1 MAKIWWVFWGTF
13 RNQFEFSTSLTY
25 RIRQNYKMTLKKP
38 QKLLCE
44 IKKKRKATIWR
55 KIWDKVVA
63 APEKKIWSNSC
74 TIPQIKYHK
83 NYCHNWIPDFYEEKK
98 IILFLSTTSWLYPK
112 NIANW
117 EWCYYY
123 CVFFAPH
130 SPFLFLIPH
139 QLITPLYY
147 VLRLLIKKL
156 GHNILNCKNGW
167 ILSAL
172 KKKVFELKNTPKKS
186 IKIITISTTKTLP
199 FSSQKRKRK
208 YQPKKKRFL
217 NMIEVIR
224 PF

>member
-1 MAKIWWVFWGTF
+1 
-13 RNQFEFSTSLTY
+13 
-25 RIRQNYKMTLKKP
+25 MTLKKTP
-38 QKLLCE
+38 E
-44 IKKKRKATIWR
+44 IALWNKKKEKQQFGGKFGIRLSQPLK
-55 KIWDKVVA
+55 
-63 APEKKIWSNSC
+63 KKIWSNSC

-172 KKKVFELKNTPKKS
+172 KKKVFE
-186 IKIITISTTKTLP
+186 
-199 FSSQKRKRK
+199 
-208 YQPKKKRFL
+208 
-217 NMIEVIR
+217 
-224 PF
+224 

>member
-1 MAKIWWVFWGTF
+1 M
-13 RNQFEFSTSLTY
+13 
-25 RIRQNYKMTLKKP
+25 
-38 QKLLCE
+38 LCE
-44 IKKKRKATIWR
+44 IKKRRKATIWR

-63 APEKKIWSNSC
+63 APEKKYD
-74 TIPQIKYHK
+74 QIAAQSHK
-83 NYCHNWIPDFYEEKK
+83 LNTTKIIAIIEYQIFMKKKK

-172 KKKVFELKNTPKKS
+172 KKKVFE
-186 IKIITISTTKTLP
+186 
-199 FSSQKRKRK
+199 
-208 YQPKKKRFL
+208 
-217 NMIEVIR
+217 
-224 PF
+224 